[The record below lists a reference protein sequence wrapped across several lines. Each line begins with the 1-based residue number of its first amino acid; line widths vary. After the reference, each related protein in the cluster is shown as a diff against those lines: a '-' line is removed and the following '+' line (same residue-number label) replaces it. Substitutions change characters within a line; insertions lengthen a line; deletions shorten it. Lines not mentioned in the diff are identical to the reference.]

1 MFGAIDIVQNS
12 DKCKYLYSGHGIEFD
27 GAGSWS
33 FGNNFARNAVTFS
46 IDNSSLSHV
55 DHLKNIF
62 LVLGEGS
69 TDDIN
74 GSADR

>member
-1 MFGAIDIVQNS
+1 MFGAADIVQNS
-12 DKCKYLYSGHGIEFD
+12 GKSKYLYSGYGIEFD

-33 FGNNFARNAVTFS
+33 FGNNVARNAVTFS
-46 IDNSSLSHV
+46 VDNSSLSHV
-55 DHLKNIF
+55 DHFKNIF
-62 LVLGEGS
+62 SVLGEGS

>member
-1 MFGAIDIVQNS
+1 MFGATDIVQNS
-12 DKCKYLYSGHGIEFD
+12 GKSKYLYSGYGIELD

-33 FGNNFARNAVTFS
+33 FCNNVARNAVTFS
-46 IDNSSLSHV
+46 VDNSSLSHV
-55 DHLKNIF
+55 DHPNNIF
-62 LVLGEGS
+62 IVLGEGS